1 MQIKLLMA
9 QVLVY
14 RAAPVRRGFFTIV
27 HCSSIFYCRWEFK
40 TEGYDIGFGV
50 SLLNS
55 SEQKEIIPME
65 RVNSHFVPE
74 DGALVCARIGT
85 CKLFLDSS
93 LFTKIYIISI
103 SETELDLRLLHVKS
117 HCKLKVKMLRV

>member
-1 MQIKLLMA
+1 MQIKLLRA

-14 RAAPVRRGFFTIV
+14 SVAPVRRGFFTIV

-85 CKLFLDSS
+85 CKLFWESS
-93 LFTKIYIISI
+93 RLTKINNI